1 MLDLSVIIV
10 SWNTRDLLRDCL
22 RSLQAHKPNPAE
34 VIVIDNASSDGS
46 PDMVARE
53 FPDVRLIRNTKNV
66 GFARANNQG
75 IKVSHGQYIA
85 LLNSD
90 IRTTAGALK
99 TLVAFMA
106 ETPAAGACGPC
117 LLQPDGHP
125 QPYAFGKD
133 PTLLYLLHRGL
144 QQVLF
149 RRYLHDWATDA
160 VQEVDWISGACLMV
174 RREVIDQVGLLDEHF
189 FMYFEDN
196 DWCLRIRK
204 AGWKVYYNPHAEII
218 HLGGQSLVQ
227 NPAAQEAYY
236 QSLHYF
242 YAKHYGQLNVL
253 LLDMMLP
260 IYRMFMRR

>member
-1 MLDLSVIIV
+1 
-10 SWNTRDLLRDCL
+10 
-22 RSLQAHKPNPAE
+22 
-34 VIVIDNASSDGS
+34 
-46 PDMVARE
+46 
-53 FPDVRLIRNTKNV
+53 
-66 GFARANNQG
+66 
-75 IKVSHGQYIA
+75 
-85 LLNSD
+85 
-90 IRTTAGALK
+90 
-99 TLVAFMA
+99 
-106 ETPAAGACGPC
+106 
-117 LLQPDGHP
+117 
-125 QPYAFGKD
+125 
-133 PTLLYLLHRGL
+133 
-144 QQVLF
+144 
-149 RRYLHDWATDA
+149 
-160 VQEVDWISGACLMV
+160 MV